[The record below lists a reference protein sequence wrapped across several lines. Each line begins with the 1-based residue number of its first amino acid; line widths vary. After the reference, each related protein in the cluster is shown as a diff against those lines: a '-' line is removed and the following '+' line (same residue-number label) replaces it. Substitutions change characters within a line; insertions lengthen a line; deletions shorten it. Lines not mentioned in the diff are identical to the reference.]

1 MGPQPA
7 YLVETSN
14 LVRTNPLRFTLTCTV
29 HGVTPDDYDFT
40 IIQDPTTAS
49 FDVKH
54 LLTGMLYYLRAS
66 SITDKGVSLPM
77 DSVPIAIAPRGVPGK
92 ISPLIIRP
100 LNEATLLVSFE
111 ASAEANGAH
120 VEEYIIDSSSHPDFS
135 ERTRI
140 QVQPN
145 H

>member
-29 HGVTPDDYDFT
+29 HGVPPDDYDFT
-40 IIQDPTTAS
+40 IIQDPMTIS

-54 LLTGMLYYLRAS
+54 LLTGKLYYLRVS
-66 SITDKGVSLPM
+66 LITDKGVSLPIN
-77 DSVPIAIAPRGVPGK
+77 SVPIAIAPGGLPGK
-92 ISPLIIRP
+92 ISPPIIQP
-100 LNEATLLVSFE
+100 LNEATLLVCFE
-111 ASAEANGAH
+111 ASAEAKGAH

-135 ERTRI
+135 ESTRM
-140 QVQPN
+140 
-145 H
+145 